1 MEGGPM
7 ASHIFTRD
15 HGSFTAIRQPEW
27 LPEAIEAA
35 ANDREAPPFAVTVRT
50 PAGVEAG
57 ASLLCL
63 SRNRGFAVLFVTAD
77 GARRMVMFQNEGAA
91 LSFFLDQ
98 GVAFARAVAETLRA
112 AAPADADPA
121 AAARRTAASAD

>member
-1 MEGGPM
+1 M

-15 HGSFTAIRQPEW
+15 HGSFTAMRQPEW

-50 PAGVEAG
+50 PEGVEAG

-63 SRNRGFAVLFVTAD
+63 PRNRGFAVLFVTAE
-77 GARRMVMFQNEGAA
+77 GAQRMVMFQNEGAA

-112 AAPADADPA
+112 VAPAAGPA
-121 AAARRTAASAD
+121 AAARRAAASAD